1 MTTVAATASVA
12 GGLTA
17 LLGVWMV
24 VLAVTPGLRHRT
36 TVRTAAGRADAAMT
50 DVTAVAALT
59 ALAPKGVG
67 Q

>member
-1 MTTVAATASVA
+1 MTTTAAASVA

-24 VLAVTPGLRHRT
+24 VLAVTPGLRRRT
-36 TVRTAAGRADAAMT
+36 TVHTAAGRADAAMKPVAT
-50 DVTAVAALT
+50 AIAVTAVAV
-59 ALAPKGVG
+59 KGVG